1 MSSSV
6 ETNVAGKVCILDS
19 WQAVL
24 ELSAK
29 EVFQIMLGC
38 ELKNASESVPR
49 AECDFTA
56 MVGLAGKLCG
66 VLCLRC
72 TSETATLVA
81 SRMLG
86 ITPEEV
92 MQEQWDAAGEVCNMI
107 AGNFKAKVFGM
118 EDGCMLSV
126 PTVITGGD
134 YRLYSLADGGRVDI
148 PLLFEDRSIWVSL
161 EIHS

>member
-1 MSSSV
+1 MSSSLGTNVV
-6 ETNVAGKVCILDS
+6 ETGDILES
-19 WQAVL
+19 WHAVL

-29 EVFQIMLGC
+29 EVFRIMLGC
-38 ELKNASESVPR
+38 ELDNANEPTAR
-49 AECDFTA
+49 TDCDFTA

-72 TSETATLVA
+72 KAETATLVA

-86 ITPEEV
+86 VSPEEIL
-92 MQEQWDAAGEVCNMI
+92 QEQWDAAGEVCNMI
-107 AGNFKAKVFGM
+107 AGNFKAKLSGM

-126 PTVITGGD
+126 PTVITGAD
-134 YRLYSLADGGRVDI
+134 YRLYSLADGGRIDI
-148 PLLFEDRSIWVSL
+148 PLLFENRNIWVSL